1 MFVSDAWE
9 RLWVRSLSQIQMFFL
24 GRNYL
29 FLKRLLK
36 RESFSLGL
44 LFVARYQAQ
53 VIISC
58 YTKYNYFEN
67 HTWEQLPYHV
77 TEFKLKMRF
86 SFRLKFVTKGG
97 R

>member
-1 MFVSDAWE
+1 MGKALGPKSFSDSN
-9 RLWVRSLSQIQMFFL
+9 VFL

-77 TEFKLKMRF
+77 TEFKLKMIF

>member
-67 HTWEQLPYHV
+67 HTWEQLPYISCH
-77 TEFKLKMRF
+77 RI
-86 SFRLKFVTKGG
+86 
-97 R
+97 

>member
-9 RLWVRSLSQIQMFFL
+9 RLWVRSLSRIQMFFL